1 MIILFVKT
9 VKKLNAKQMKNIKQS
24 RPFTFYLLSAA
35 LLFQG
40 LSGAAGGLLLII
52 DPTGNLINMPLRWL
66 SGSPFANY
74 LMPGLFL
81 FSMLGV
87 FPLIVFFGLL
97 IRHKHSWLA
106 SLFIGSTLILWIFIE
121 IIIIGFQIQPPLQ
134 IIYGSLGI
142 LIIALSLRP
151 SLRAFLNRSRTYPD
165 QERNAMKKSGMGISL

>member
-1 MIILFVKT
+1 
-9 VKKLNAKQMKNIKQS
+9 
-24 RPFTFYLLSAA
+24 
-35 LLFQG
+35 

-52 DPTGNLINMPLRWL
+52 DPSGNLINMPLRWL

-81 FSMLGV
+81 FAMLGL

-142 LIIALSLRP
+142 LIIALRLRP
-151 SLRAFLNRSRTYPD
+151 SLRVFLNRSRTNPD
-165 QERNAMKKSGMGISL
+165 QEGI